1 MKTIRKYGRRR
12 TDGVRALVELLKD
25 IIILAAVLFA
35 ILSGGDLGAL
45 LGAL

>member
-25 IIILAAVLFA
+25 IIILAGRGEQLAEAATERETV
-35 ILSGGDLGAL
+35 
-45 LGAL
+45 